1 MYFQAKNTLKIDR
14 YHIFKHFTKQTTNIS
29 FIYWKGF
36 DSVPLLYMDCTNTTP
51 NVYPSF
57 IGKVLIQSLYYT
69 WIAPIVHQKL
79 LQPLPSINRT
89 LIFPT

>member
-1 MYFQAKNTLKIDR
+1 MHFQAK
-14 YHIFKHFTKQTTNIS
+14 KHFKKQSLPHFQTLHKANYKYILH
-29 FIYWKGF
+29 
-36 DSVPLLYMDCTNTTP
+36 LLER
-51 NVYPSF
+51 F
-57 IGKVLIQSLYYT
+57 LIRSLYYT